1 MKIRRPLCL
10 VCIVF
15 LCLVYLFM
23 KGQPPSPKWEVDS
36 FSGRTLSLS
45 GKITDKQ
52 LKNNVLS
59 IYLTDVHIYQNAY
72 AAGNGKEDF
81 PQNVKG
87 IVVKTSDYDKVE
99 KYIRLG
105 ACLEA
110 RGIFTPFDKPMNEG
124 EFDSRS
130 YYMIRGYEGQLKR
143 AKITGVSREYSHLSE
158 GLRRFR
164 DRAFET
170 IGEYL
175 GEEDS
180 GLLSAMTLG
189 DKAGLDTEIKELYQ
203 NAGISHVLA
212 LSGLHIASVGLALL
226 KMLRKMGVRQ
236 SIAAALSGS
245 LIVVYGIMTGLS
257 TSTLRAMIMFALA
270 IIAMIIKRTYD
281 LLSAAAL
288 SAILIVLE
296 NPGYL
301 FDSGFLLS
309 FGAIV
314 AIGCVFPIIDA
325 LVCDFAKR
333 LRMSSGWSKTRGRR
347 YCPTVGTRGRRLC
360 PTVGTRGRRLC
371 PAVGTRGRRL
381 CPAEKSLANNDV
393 IKYAEADKEES
404 WVVKKTKETIV
415 AVRQGICVSL
425 SITIVTLPVT
435 AYSFF
440 QVSRYSILLNLVIIP
455 LMGIVL
461 ATGFAGIG
469 LGLLAEYFGSS
480 VLGMGAA
487 GAFKIAEIILFI
499 YEYLSEKTTAF
510 SSNLSLFGRPS
521 TWQVVL
527 YAALLLAALFI
538 ADSAISEGTRDDY
551 KQSNVISG
559 CMGTDVFS
567 KRRQRRFAKRLLCVI
582 VLLGVGISI
591 MKFHPHEDL
600 EIRNLYVGQ
609 GDSAVILGKNLPVI
623 MIDGGSTDVKS
634 VGKYKIIPALKS
646 NGIATI
652 DYCFL
657 THMDNDHVNGI
668 IEILENKSCGVKIK
682 NVVMSRDRGTEIMS
696 YNQDRGTEI
705 MSYSRDTGTEIL
717 SYSRDT
723 GTEILSDFDGENDN
737 YEKLLSAIKSSG
749 AKLCL
754 IDAGDILKLSDLK
767 ITCLSPSGSDDLDEN
782 DSSLVLAIKY
792 VPSDFDMIFTGDIS
806 RKTEQKLIRRLE
818 NRKDLLD
825 CDYLKVAHHGSKNS
839 SSEEFLKLASPH
851 ISVISAGID
860 NSYGHPHKETLQRL
874 ESVDTGIYC
883 TAEEGEVILKVDK
896 DRNVIK
902 TRGRR

>member
-15 LCLVYLFM
+15 LCLVYLSM

-59 IYLTDVHIYQNAY
+59 IYLTDVHIYQNAN

-333 LRMSSGWSKTRGRR
+333 LRMSSGRSK
-347 YCPTVGTRGRRLC
+347 
-360 PTVGTRGRRLC
+360 
-371 PAVGTRGRRL
+371 TRGRRL

-682 NVVMSRDRGTEIMS
+682 NVVMSRDT
-696 YNQDRGTEI
+696 GTEI
-705 MSYSRDTGTEIL
+705 MSYSRDTGTEIM
-717 SYSRDT
+717 
-723 GTEILSDFDGENDN
+723 SDFDGENDN

-806 RKTEQKLIRRLE
+806 RKTEQNLIRRLE

-839 SSEEFLKLASPH
+839 SSEEFLKLASPQ

>member
-143 AKITGVSREYSHLSE
+143 AKISGVSREYSHLSE

-170 IGEYL
+170 IGEYM

-288 SAILIVLE
+288 SAILIVAE

-347 YCPTVGTRGRRLC
+347 YCPTDKTRGRRY
-360 PTVGTRGRRLC
+360 C

-469 LGLLAEYFGSS
+469 LGLLAEYFSSS

-487 GAFKIAEIILFI
+487 GAFKITEIILFI

-634 VGKYKIIPALKS
+634 VGKYKILPALKS

-696 YNQDRGTEI
+696 Y
-705 MSYSRDTGTEIL
+705 SRD
-717 SYSRDT
+717 R

-754 IDAGDILKLSDLK
+754 IDAGDVLELRDLK
-767 ITCLSPSGSDDLDEN
+767 ITCLSPFSSDDFDEN

-792 VPSDFDMIFTGDIS
+792 VPCDFDMIFTGDIS
-806 RKTEQKLIRRLE
+806 AETELKLISRLK
-818 NRKDLLD
+818 NNKDLLN

-839 SSEEFLKLASPH
+839 SSEEFLKLTSPH

-883 TAEEGEVILKVDK
+883 TAEEGEVIIKVDK
-896 DRNVIK
+896 DGKVVE
-902 TRGRR
+902 TGGRR

>member
-15 LCLVYLFM
+15 LCLVYLSM

-59 IYLTDVHIYQNAY
+59 IYLTDVHIYQNAN

-333 LRMSSGWSKTRGRR
+333 LRMSSGRSK
-347 YCPTVGTRGRRLC
+347 
-360 PTVGTRGRRLC
+360 
-371 PAVGTRGRRL
+371 TRGRRL

-415 AVRQGICVSL
+415 AVRKGICVSL

-469 LGLLAEYFGSS
+469 LGLLAEYFSSS

-634 VGKYKIIPALKS
+634 VGKYKILPALKS

-682 NVVMSRDRGTEIMS
+682 NVVMSR
-696 YNQDRGTEI
+696 DRGTEI

-806 RKTEQKLIRRLE
+806 RKTEQNLIRRLE

-839 SSEEFLKLASPH
+839 SSEEFLKLASPQ

>member
-15 LCLVYLFM
+15 LCLVYLSM

-59 IYLTDVHIYQNAY
+59 IYLTDVHIYQNAN

-333 LRMSSGWSKTRGRR
+333 LRMSSGRSK
-347 YCPTVGTRGRRLC
+347 
-360 PTVGTRGRRLC
+360 
-371 PAVGTRGRRL
+371 TRGRRL

-415 AVRQGICVSL
+415 AVRKGICVSL

-469 LGLLAEYFGSS
+469 LGLLAEYFSSS

-487 GAFKIAEIILFI
+487 GAFKITEIILFI

-634 VGKYKIIPALKS
+634 VGKYKILPALKS

-682 NVVMSRDRGTEIMS
+682 NVVMSRDT
-696 YNQDRGTEI
+696 GTEI
-705 MSYSRDTGTEIL
+705 MSYSRDTGTEIM
-717 SYSRDT
+717 
-723 GTEILSDFDGENDN
+723 SDFDGENDN

-806 RKTEQKLIRRLE
+806 RKTEQNLIRRLE

-839 SSEEFLKLASPH
+839 SSEEFLKLASPQ